1 MRTTVVPAQITTVED
16 RIAGNLTFV
25 QIILMIIPLLTS
37 TAIYVL
43 FPAKMHFNLTKSIL
57 IGLQFFFFDGLA
69 IRFKGKILADWL
81 IIYFRYKA
89 RPRRYV
95 FTKNDLTS
103 RNGYLELDEK
113 AEMDDQI
120 QEEIKAIRTNDILDT
135 NEKIKVEQ
143 LLKDPL
149 LTLSFKI
156 AKKGGIDVTLKPNK
170 N

>member
-25 QIILMIIPLLTS
+25 QIVLMIIPLLTS
-37 TAIYVL
+37 TALYVL
-43 FPAKMHFNLTKSIL
+43 LPVKMHFNLTKVIL
-57 IGLQFFFFDGLA
+57 IGLQFLFFDGLA

-81 IIYFRYKA
+81 VIYLRYKA

-95 FTKNDLTS
+95 FTKNDLAS
-103 RNGYLELDEK
+103 RNGYLELNEK
-113 AEMDDQI
+113 AESATKV
-120 QEEIKAIRTNDILDT
+120 QEEIKEIRTNDILDT

-143 LLKDPL
+143 LLRNPL

-156 AKKGGIDVTLKPNK
+156 AKKGGIDVTLKQNK